1 MIRNPTLHLEVKMKT
16 LHVVALVALLSV
28 VGHAQSNSSSPQA
41 QPNSQAQVNSPSPQP
56 QRRTMADAT
65 HALKGPVKFFRSEAS
80 TFVLKDGEYVEGP
93 KELREEAWFN
103 RDGNRTDYHIYNNG
117 LLVRRIVMKYEGR
130 KMLECINYD
139 GHGNAWLRIVNT
151 FDEQGRMKEQNTYNG
166 DGSLRSTKTVKLNS
180 RGQVIQ
186 VTETSAR
193 GLILEQIYNKYE
205 GQDLYTSER
214 KVYNPTNGTLTHE
227 ALYVAPNKRTEI
239 NYKPDGSVASKSV
252 RVGQE
257 MAHYGPDGS
266 LRKATVI
273 APEDRLL
280 DEMMFKQDGPTTR
293 NTELPDVIDQHGNWT
308 RQTKWFADPSGTRPL
323 RITYRALTYYD
334 N

>member
-1 MIRNPTLHLEVKMKT
+1 MKT
-16 LHVVALVALLSV
+16 LHVVALVALLAV
-28 VGHAQSNSSSPQA
+28 VGQAQSE
-41 QPNSQAQVNSPSPQP
+41 
-56 QRRTMADAT
+56 RRTMADAT
-65 HALKGPVKFFRSEAS
+65 HAIKGPVKFFRTEAS
-80 TFVLKDGEYVEGP
+80 TFVQKDGEYVEGP

-103 RDGNRTDYHIYNNG
+103 RDGNRTDYHIYDKG

-139 GHGNAWLRIVNT
+139 GNGNAWLRIVNT

-193 GLILEQIYNKYE
+193 GVILEQIYNKYE

-214 KVYNPTNGTLTHE
+214 KVYNQNGTLTHE

-239 NYKPDGSVASKSV
+239 NYKPDGSVATKSV

-266 LRKATVI
+266 LQKATVI

-280 DEMMFKQDGPTTR
+280 DEMMFKKDGPTTR
-293 NTELPDVIDQHGNWT
+293 NTQLPDVIDQHGNWT
-308 RQTKWFADPSGTRPL
+308 RQTKWFADPSGTKPL
-323 RITYRALTYYD
+323 KITYRALTYYD